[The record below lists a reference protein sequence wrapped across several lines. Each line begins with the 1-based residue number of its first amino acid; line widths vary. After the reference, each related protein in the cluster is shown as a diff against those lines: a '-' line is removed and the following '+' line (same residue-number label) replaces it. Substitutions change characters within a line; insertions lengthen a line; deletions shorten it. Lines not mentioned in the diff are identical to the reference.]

1 MSYVVISLVCRH
13 AVLGLWI
20 DKFLS
25 NLSSYC
31 LVNISMILFNIEEK
45 ILFVEFYCSNASNS
59 PVFTIFSA
67 HPLD

>member
-45 ILFVEFYCSNASNS
+45 ILFAEFYCSNASNS

-67 HPLD
+67 RPLD